1 MKKIL
6 AIMFAIALVTLT
18 GLTIATERTP
28 EQIVDQTSFEVLT
41 IINENNDKIRNDP
54 EFVNQVIDEKILP
67 YVDVKAMG
75 KLILGKYWKTATE
88 AQRNAFIKEF
98 QDMLV
103 RTYSKS
109 IADYGDAKIK
119 VLPVRGQQSNK
130 LHRVKTELDLG
141 SGEPLQVE
149 WMFRRING
157 EWKAFDLIVGG
168 LSMVKNF
175 RTSFTQEISETSL
188 DALINR
194 LANTNADSET
204 KTYAESGTA
213 T

>member
-1 MKKIL
+1 MNKIL
-6 AIMFAIALVTLT
+6 TIMFVTALGAFASLAIAN
-18 GLTIATERTP
+18 ERTP
-28 EQIVDQTSFEVLT
+28 EEIVDQTSIEVLT
-41 IINENNDKIRNDP
+41 IINENNDKVRNDP
-54 EFVNQVIDEKILP
+54 EFVNEVIDEKILP

-88 AQRNAFIKEF
+88 TQRDDFIREF

-109 IADYGDAKIK
+109 IADYGDAQVK
-119 VLPVRGQQSNK
+119 VLPVAGEQSAK

-141 SGEPLQVE
+141 SGEPLQVD
-149 WMFRRING
+149 WMFRRVNG

-175 RTSFTQEISETSL
+175 RTSFSQEISETSL
-188 DALINR
+188 DALISR
-194 LANTNADSET
+194 LANTNSEPET
-204 KTYAESGTA
+204 TS
-213 T
+213 